1 STTESA
7 STSTTDSSASSQ
19 EGATSQNLEV
29 IEEAPAHEEEEKK
42 TALRGGQ
49 VTNWTYTESGTTI
62 TLTGYTGSSTDVV
75 IPTARDLGFN
85 ESYTAQ
91 ISANVL
97 SNISRNKRSLSTS
110 TNGKKIV
117 VNSTSLRNCFMNNST
132 LNTIDLDNLDTSNVT
147 TMYCMFYGCRNLT
160 SLDVSHFDT
169 SNVTNM
175 YYMFYNCSGLT
186 TLDLSSWNCDKVVA
200 QWGRDNMFKTDA
212 STPLLVKTTDTMLK
226 NYNYASDNR
235 TKLGKV
241 KIAAENGNFEGDVQ
255 ELVLFDYTTDK
266 DLTEAGVTSQLET
279 MKAKLNLKD
288 NYMFV
293 KWVPEGD
300 YESLFEKANGTYE
313 AEVCTLDYLLT
324 IPK

>member
-1 STTESA
+1 
-7 STSTTDSSASSQ
+7 SASSQ

-147 TMYCMFYGCRNLT
+147 NMYCMFYGCRNLT

-186 TLDLSSWNCDKVVA
+186 TLDLSSWNCDKVA

-241 KIAAENGNFEGDVQ
+241 KIAAE
-255 ELVLFDYTTDK
+255 
-266 DLTEAGVTSQLET
+266 
-279 MKAKLNLKD
+279 
-288 NYMFV
+288 
-293 KWVPEGD
+293 
-300 YESLFEKANGTYE
+300 
-313 AEVCTLDYLLT
+313 
-324 IPK
+324 